1 MPPPVIS
8 VVMITQ
14 PSRLHFR
21 KLALQCLAAQT
32 DPPAVEVVI
41 ATDDGDHLTAAELT
55 PLHERFGAERVK
67 VIYGTWKTVPDKHN
81 AAIAATSAPWFT
93 FWDDDDWC
101 SPDRLRAV
109 YGHLSERVDIL
120 GPDTVHYHELIGAQ
134 RRTLKFTTHAH
145 VVDGVATIRRA
156 LWARAPFVPSKSR
169 HADAHRWGTVGDWIV
184 KAVAAH
190 AAPQIVNTSYV
201 AMVHNANASIPA
213 RPFRVEEKTGRVLDG
228 PRDYTLLGGRDA
240 AVELMGEAAM
250 HAYEKAFAA
259 SAR

>member
-21 KLALQCLAAQT
+21 KLALQCLAAQV

-41 ATDDGDHLTAAELT
+41 ATDDGDHLTAAELA
-55 PLHERFGAERVK
+55 PLHARFGADHVK
-67 VIYGTWKTVPDKHN
+67 VIAGTWKTVPDKHN
-81 AAIAATSAPWFT
+81 AVIAAASAPWFT

-109 YGHLSERVDIL
+109 YGHLSEDVDIL
-120 GPDTVHYHELIGAQ
+120 GPDAIHYHELIGSY
-134 RRTLKFTTHAH
+134 RRTLVFTTHAH
-145 VVDGVATIRRA
+145 VIDGAATVRRS
-156 LWARAPFVPSKSR
+156 LWERTPFTPSKSR
-169 HADAHRWGTVGDWIV
+169 HPNAARWGTIGDWIV
-184 KAVAAH
+184 HRAADRAAVRV
-190 AAPQIVNTSYV
+190 VNTPYV
-201 AMVHNANASIPA
+201 AMVHDTNASIPA

-228 PRDYTLLGGRDA
+228 PLDYTLAGGRQLA
-240 AVELMGEAAM
+240 AELMGEAALQ
-250 HAYEKAFAA
+250 AYEKAFAA